1 MKHTAHGYWLE
12 EAGDRPPLP
21 SAEGELNCDVLVAG
35 GGYTGMWTAWQ
46 ISQLAPAASVILL
59 ESDCCGHGPSGR
71 SGGFANAMWFSMR
84 TLRERFGG
92 PAAARVARAAQG
104 AVDEIGR
111 FCSEQR
117 IDAWYQQS
125 GYLQVSAAP
134 AQDGV
139 WDEAV
144 ATCRELGEA
153 GAVEELSAEQVR
165 QRCRSPRF
173 RAGVLYGGAATV
185 QPARLALGLRERLS
199 DRPGLRVFER
209 SPLRRLRAGSWGC
222 LGETPRARIRSASC
236 VLALGPASGAAGS
249 PMRGRL
255 TVTSSHIVLTE
266 PVPELLEEIG
276 WTGGECITDGRAMVH
291 YMRTTPDGRI
301 AFGWGGGRIACGA
314 RLGGRTELDPG
325 VVDRVA
331 SDLRSFFPGLEGR
344 RITHAWG
351 GPIDVSPTHLP
362 VVVPHRSERVYS
374 VFGYTGNGVGPSL
387 MMGQILASLA
397 LDRRDEHSQ
406 LPLVEPE
413 PRRVPTGLASWIGG
427 NAIRAGLVAKEA
439 AEERGTVPG
448 PLSRGLA
455 AIPKR
460 IGFHIGR

>member
-1 MKHTAHGYWLE
+1 MRHDAHGYWIE
-12 EAGDRPPLP
+12 EAGLEGTPSLP
-21 SAEGELNCDVLVAG
+21 SLTEDTTADVLIVG
-35 GGYTGMWTAWQ
+35 GGYTGLWSAWWVKQ
-46 ISQLAPAASVILL
+46 AAPDARVVVL
-59 ESDCCGHGPSGR
+59 EADHSGFGPSGR
-71 SGGFANAMWFSMR
+71 NGGFVNSMSFSLP
-84 TLRERFGG
+84 TLRRNFGDSDALRMVHAG
-92 PAAARVARAAQG
+92 
-104 AVDEIGR
+104 DESVLAIGR
-111 FCSEQR
+111 WCEEQDV
-117 IDAWYQQS
+117 DAWFTHG
-125 GYLQVSAAP
+125 GYLQASTAP
-134 AQDGV
+134 PFDHA
-139 WDEAV
+139 WDAV
-144 ATCRELGEA
+144 AEACVELGEEGRIEVLD
-153 GAVEELSAEQVR
+153 GAATR
-165 QRCRSPRF
+165 ARCDSPLF
-173 RAGVLYGGAATV
+173 RAGAFYPMGASV
-185 QPARLALGLRERLS
+185 QPARLAAGLRTRVLEAGVEIHEHTPVDSLA
-199 DRPGLRVFER
+199 DRDGEVLAGTPGGSVRAGAAILAAGGSLLRFR
-209 SPLRRLRAGSWGC
+209 PLRRS
-222 LGETPRARIRSASC
+222 
-236 VLALGPASGAAGS
+236 
-249 PMRGRL
+249 L
-255 TVTSSHIVLTE
+255 TLTSSHMVVTE
-266 PVPELLEEIG
+266 PVPDVLEEIG

-362 VVVPHRSERVYS
+362 VVVPHRSERVYG

-439 AEERGTVPG
+439 AEEQGTVPG

-455 AIPKR
+455 AIPER